1 MNDIIS
7 RNIAIKAIVDLPNCY
22 NGFSDTFD
30 KACIIG
36 VLEELAP
43 IDAVQVVRCKDCKFW
58 MKNPYRES
66 SVFGLCFKHKDIAIA
81 TDETDWCSW
90 AERKEE

>member
-1 MNDIIS
+1 MNDLIS

-36 VLEELAP
+36 VLEELVP
-43 IDAVQVVRCKDCKFW
+43 IDAVQVVRCKDCKYA
-58 MKNPYRES
+58 KCIEQN
-66 SVFGLCFKHKDIAIA
+66 D
-81 TDETDWCSW
+81 DWWECSHDKRVMHGDGFCSW

>member
-1 MNDIIS
+1 MNDLIS

-36 VLEELAP
+36 VLEELVS
-43 IDAVQVVRCKDCKFW
+43 IDAVQVVRCKDCKWFVHDDDCYGDCS
-58 MKNPYRES
+58 NE
-66 SVFGLCFKHKDIAIA
+66 GGAKDFVY
-81 TDETDWCSW
+81 TNDFCSR

>member
-1 MNDIIS
+1 MKEWICREMS
-7 RNIAIKAIVDLPNCY
+7 TST
-22 NGFSDTFD
+22 SDNEN
-30 KACIIG
+30 G
-36 VLEELAP
+36 VLMMEIEL
-43 IDAVQVVRCKDCKFW
+43 IRCKDCKLW

-90 AERKEE
+90 AERKEDGKRT